1 MFGKSKARFEAKIE
15 RERNRWRHPLTPEGA
30 HLSNAE
36 AVIFV
41 GVFAII
47 LVLAGLLPSMPLLH
61 LLVFGG
67 GVLAL
72 SGPGRATMMPAVY
85 GLMAAKFGWSP
96 YHAALEMERAARQTE
111 KDQARQSP
119 TAVALAANPSPD
131 AAVPSMA
138 PASPAAPAGSKPVVL
153 SSLAREVLETYL
165 QHPRL
170 DRLNRSEQVM
180 EFLFKEGVPFVAPA
194 RDEEAPE
201 DFPKDIDKAIRD
213 FAKAQG
219 IELKPVIAGVAHAQ

>member
-1 MFGKSKARFEAKIE
+1 MCGTSKARFEAKIE

>member
-1 MFGKSKARFEAKIE
+1 
-15 RERNRWRHPLTPEGA
+15 
-30 HLSNAE
+30 
-36 AVIFV
+36 
-41 GVFAII
+41 
-47 LVLAGLLPSMPLLH
+47 MPLLH

-96 YHAALEMERAARQTE
+96 YHAALETERAARQAE

-138 PASPAAPAGSKPVVL
+138 PASPATPAASKPVVL

-201 DFPKDIDKAIRD
+201 DFPKDVDKAIRD